1 MERTDRLPHLI
12 DGRFPAA
19 SWSDHRIL
27 VGVSGGS
34 DSVALLRAL
43 HALAQTGS
51 PLPSSDRPVAHQARP
66 RIHVA
71 HYNHHWRG
79 SESDADQQFV
89 ATLCQQLNVVLHVGH
104 APSGI
109 VTSGTGASGQS
120 EASARRQRHRFLR
133 ETAEH
138 AAARFVLTAHTRDDQ
153 IETVLFRLLRGTGLR
168 GLSGIRPR
176 RLISPAVTLVRPMLD
191 ATRHE
196 VLEYLAAIG
205 QPYREDSSNT
215 DRRYLRNRI
224 RHQLLPLLVAD
235 YFPAAPQ
242 ALARLAEQA
251 GDLSDWLDEV
261 VAQELDRSVRFQ
273 ATETP
278 AAELSIQFHAH
289 QRPLIRVEIVRAA
302 WRQASWP
309 EMAMTERHWRALIEP
324 PAVERWPAVRSFPAH
339 VTARWIDPDQLVL
352 TRPTPLASPATP
364 SVSLQGA
371 NHHETA

>member
-1 MERTDRLPHLI
+1 MERTDRLPQLI

-43 HALAQTGS
+43 CALHQTIS
-51 PLPSSDRPVAHQARP
+51 PLPVSDGQVAHHARP

-89 ATLCQQLNVVLHVGH
+89 ASLCQQLDVELHVGH
-104 APSGI
+104 APPS
-109 VTSGTGASGQS
+109 TDASGRS
-120 EASARRQRHRFLR
+120 EESARRQRHRFLR
-133 ETAEH
+133 ETAEQ

-176 RLISPAVTLVRPMLD
+176 RLINPAVTLVRPMLD

-309 EMAMTERHWRALIEP
+309 EMAMTDRHWRALIGP

-352 TRPTPLASPATP
+352 TRPTRLASQATP
-364 SVSLQGA
+364 SVSQQGA
-371 NHHETA
+371 HHHETA